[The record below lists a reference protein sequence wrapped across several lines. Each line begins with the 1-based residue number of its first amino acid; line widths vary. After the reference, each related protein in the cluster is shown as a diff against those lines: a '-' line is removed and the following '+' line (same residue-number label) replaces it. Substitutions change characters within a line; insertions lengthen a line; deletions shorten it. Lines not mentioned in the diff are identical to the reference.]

1 MLKQLSS
8 SPNNAHPII
17 GIVVFVMLAFQPLL
31 GWIHHR
37 QFKRY
42 QRRQMASHL
51 HLWDGRIA
59 IVLGIV
65 NGGLGLRL
73 AGARDTLKLAY
84 TIVAAI
90 LGGAWVILALISE
103 CRRGRKKVDTR
114 RGDEARTVKVVRVQK
129 ASRHGSSSDGESERS
144 RR

>member
-1 MLKQLSS
+1 MEQLSS
-8 SPNNAHPII
+8 SPTNAHPII
-17 GIVVFVMLAFQPLL
+17 GIVVFVMLLVQPLL
-31 GWIHHR
+31 GYIHHR
-37 QFKRY
+37 QFKKY
-42 QRRQMASHL
+42 QRRKISSHL

-73 AGARDTLKLAY
+73 AGAGETLKLAY

-90 LGGAWVILALISE
+90 TGGAWVILALLSE

-114 RGDEARTVKVVRVQK
+114 RGDEVPTVRMIRVQK
-129 ASRHGSSSDGESERS
+129 ASRHNSSDGESERS
-144 RR
+144 RH